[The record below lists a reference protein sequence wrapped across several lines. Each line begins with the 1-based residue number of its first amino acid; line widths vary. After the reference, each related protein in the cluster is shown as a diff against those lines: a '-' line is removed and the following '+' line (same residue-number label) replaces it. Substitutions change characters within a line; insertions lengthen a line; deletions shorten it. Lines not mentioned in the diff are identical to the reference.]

1 MDETFAAT
9 LAAPSQPSRMAA
21 AMQRS
26 ILLLLLS
33 ILSACSLLGNAAK
46 EGVISAAGYPSLA
59 RFTLEGSLPP
69 DASLQYTAYYQPE
82 NHMACTFYSPN
93 AGGEVSR
100 KHIEQEET
108 GSKPEAQTFSYR
120 IPLSYHLA
128 GCELK
133 LVDVQLNTRIT
144 HTPHP
149 RPNTGTGT
157 STYTS
162 GLTVYDDPPAT
173 VPHFPANGVREL
185 RGKCMWLFRL
195 TGKSNHL
202 IKGLVCHKADERWQ
216 IPQDYDK
223 RSGVGAS
230 LRRDE
235 LDGKTV
241 RVEFRSSVEEEP
253 FMNNRWIKTH
263 AGWRPC
269 QGKGNS
275 ARCQNPPIF
284 KSFQMNGRECTV
296 YPNCTE

>member
-1 MDETFAAT
+1 MKR
-9 LAAPSQPSRMAA
+9 LV
-21 AMQRS
+21 
-26 ILLLLLS
+26 LLLS
-33 ILSACSLLGNAAK
+33 ISLLGACSLLGNAAK
-46 EGVISAAGYPSLA
+46 EGVISTAGYPSLA

-69 DASLQYTAYYQPE
+69 NSSLQYTARYQPE
-82 NHMACTFYSPN
+82 KPTACTFYSPN

-108 GSKPEAQTFSYR
+108 GSKPEAQAFSYR

-133 LVDVQLNTRIT
+133 LAYVQLNTRIT
-144 HTPHP
+144 HAPGDL
-149 RPNTGTGT
+149 GTGT
-157 STYTS
+157 SS
-162 GLTVYDDPPAT
+162 ASLMVYDTPPAT

-185 RGKCMWLFRL
+185 RGKCMWLFKISTLRYDID
-195 TGKSNHL
+195 K
-202 IKGLVCHKADERWQ
+202 ILVCHKADEHWQ
-216 IPQDYDK
+216 VPQDYDK
-223 RSGVGAS
+223 RSGVGAA

-241 RVEFRSSVEEEP
+241 RVEFRNSVEEEP
-253 FMNNRWIKTH
+253 FMNNRWIKTQT
-263 AGWRPC
+263 GWRPC
-269 QGKGNS
+269 QGNGNS